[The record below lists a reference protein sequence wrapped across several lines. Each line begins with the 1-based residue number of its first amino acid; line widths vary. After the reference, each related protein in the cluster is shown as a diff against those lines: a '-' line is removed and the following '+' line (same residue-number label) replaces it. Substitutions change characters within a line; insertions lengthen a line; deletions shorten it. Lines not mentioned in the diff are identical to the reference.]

1 MESCVLIPDCLS
13 LVLEPFKQHEDNN
26 HPGTFNKFDVGVSV
40 RARKKLKKGCI
51 LSPNQGRIELFQ
63 YQISEIL
70 EKDDIRF
77 DRGCIENIMSVEKH
91 LVRHCNWVRFVRNSK
106 RENLEDIRDIDGSI
120 VGFKVLCDI
129 DAGQEL
135 LFQMEAKREL
145 SDSGIASTSTLSEKF
160 QSPYDTRFFSH
171 LLTPTSDIFSPP
183 KHLFSS
189 MNPPLPPPPPPL
201 PPPPHPTTSLFY
213 NNSLPGNPI
222 RNKKEK
228 TWLPCTVCGKK
239 FDRPSLLRRHTRTH
253 TGEKPHS
260 CDVCGKSFST
270 SSSLNTHRRIHSGE
284 KPHEC
289 QICGKRFTASS
300 NLYYHRMTHDK
311 EKPHKCKLCSKSFP
325 TPGDLRSHTYVHN
338 GSWPFRCQ
346 VCQRGFSKATNLKNH
361 LLLHS
366 GDKPHQCNVCG
377 KRFALQ
383 CNLKTHL
390 KTHEM
395 SKNNTFD
402 LNNLTIPKTT
412 WTKY

>member
-1 MESCVLIPDCLS
+1 MFSFQCR
-13 LVLEPFKQHEDNN
+13 
-26 HPGTFNKFDVGVSV
+26 FD
-40 RARKKLKKGCI
+40 KGCTEDI
-51 LSPNQGRIELFQ
+51 LTVNETS
-63 YQISEIL
+63 
-70 EKDDIRF
+70 
-77 DRGCIENIMSVEKH
+77 
-91 LVRHCNWVRFVRNSK
+91 VRHCNWIRFVRFSK
-106 RENLEDIRDIDGSI
+106 YENLEDVRNADGTI
-120 VGFKVLCDI
+120 IGLKVLCNI
-129 DAGQEL
+129 NVGQEIL
-135 LFQMEAKREL
+135 LPIMSKRDL
-145 SDSGIASTSTLSEKF
+145 SDSGIASTSTISEKL

-171 LLTPTSDIFSPP
+171 LLTPSNDIFSPP
-183 KHLFSS
+183 RPSFLAI
-189 MNPPLPPPPPPL
+189 NTPLPPPVPSGQSSTHHANL
-201 PPPPHPTTSLFY
+201 LY
-213 NNSLPGNPI
+213 NNSLHNTPVRG
-222 RNKKEK
+222 KKEK

-366 GDKPHQCNVCG
+366 GDKPHQCNICS

-390 KTHEM
+390 KTHDL
-395 SKNNTFD
+395 SKKNSFD
-402 LNNLTIPKTT
+402 LKNLTMTD
-412 WTKY
+412 TKWAKY